1 MFYGR
6 PLRKKALYLWHH
18 IDIFVPE
25 PVLPQNT
32 RCRLLN
38 RLQTIRSCASKSGYG
53 PKLMFQVVTV
63 FIVLL
68 LAVYLSGL
76 VILHL
81 GMRRLVRQTRQQ
93 RRPPHE
99 WPSVAVIVAAR
110 NEAQN
115 LPRLLT
121 CLRQLDY
128 PTGRLELCVVDD
140 RSSDGTWALLQQAEQ
155 EIANFKAIRITDT
168 RPDFGPKKRALAA
181 GIRATHGEILLLTDA
196 DCSPPSTWVQAMV
209 EHYQP
214 DTAIVPGYSPYRFD
228 TPVPQLLRGMLAL
241 DFFAL
246 ATIAAA
252 TSGLGKPATA
262 AGCNLS
268 YRRSTY
274 EQAGGFGPIQHW
286 VSGDDDL
293 FLQLVVRKKLGSYA
307 YAYTPEAAVP
317 GAAPA
322 RWQQF
327 WHQRIR
333 YASKSLHYNLPM
345 TLALAAVYLLNLFC
359 TATVPLALFG
369 PPALAWLAAICWVA
383 KSGGEYLFLRHAAAA
398 FGENR
403 LLKFFLPAALCH
415 PPYIV
420 LFAFLGAFSRFQW
433 KDARVHKVQTSE
445 ATSHAD

>member
-1 MFYGR
+1 MYQ
-6 PLRKKALYLWHH
+6 A
-18 IDIFVPE
+18 
-25 PVLPQNT
+25 
-32 RCRLLN
+32 
-38 RLQTIRSCASKSGYG
+38 
-53 PKLMFQVVTV
+53 VTV
-63 FIVLL
+63 FIALL
-68 LAVYLSGL
+68 LAAYLGGL
-76 VILHL
+76 MILHL

-93 RRPPHE
+93 RRPPLE
-99 WPSVAVIVAAR
+99 WPSVAVIIAAR
-110 NEAQN
+110 NEAHN
-115 LPRLLT
+115 LPRLLA
-121 CLRQLDY
+121 CLRRLDY

-140 RSSDGTWALLQQAEQ
+140 RSSDGTWTLLQHAER

-168 RPDFGPKKRALAA
+168 KPDFSPKKRALAA
-181 GIRATHGEILLLTDA
+181 GIRATQGEILLLTDA
-196 DCSPPSTWVQAMV
+196 DCSPPPTWVRALV

-214 DTAIVPGYSPYRFD
+214 GTAIVPGYSPYRFD
-228 TPVPQLLRGMLAL
+228 TPVPRLLRGMLAL

-246 ATIAAA
+246 ATVAAA
-252 TSGLGKPATA
+252 TCGLGKPATA

-293 FLQLVVRKKLGSYA
+293 FLQLVVRKKLGRYA
-307 YAYTPEAAVP
+307 YAYTPDAAVP

-333 YASKSLHYNLPM
+333 YASKSLYYSLPM
-345 TLALAAVYLLNLFC
+345 TLALAAVYLLNLLC
-359 TATVPLALFG
+359 AATVPLALLGQPLF
-369 PPALAWLAAICWVA
+369 ASLAAICWLV

-398 FGENR
+398 FGETR
-403 LLKFFLPAALCH
+403 LLRFFLPTALCH
-415 PPYIV
+415 PVYIV
-420 LFAFLGAFSRFQW
+420 LFAFLGAFSRFRW